1 MSKQTTAIVLAA
13 VLLLSLAAAWATE
26 HCEVILAAP
35 ACPAGPGEVRP
46 DWPLPKGCTCP
57 ERTSDWSCWLSGREA
72 SGAQDLGVVKGNL
85 HHWRVRLEGDQCQAA
100 IPQPDY
106 LAPVSEY
113 VVPAELAGS
122 LDVSEPDKPRLRG
135 QYSGAPRVIVQA
147 PASTLQAATALEAAR
162 AAEKPPLKEKVK

>member
-1 MSKQTTAIVLAA
+1 MKPVAGIVLGGA
-13 VLLLSLAAAWATE
+13 LLVSLAVAWATE
-26 HCEVILAAP
+26 HCEVVLAAP
-35 ACPAGPGEVRP
+35 SCPAGPGEVRP
-46 DWPLPKGCTCP
+46 DWPLPQGCRCP

-72 SGAQDLGVVKGNL
+72 SGAQDLGVVKGDL

-113 VVPAELAGS
+113 VVPAELAGA
-122 LDVSEPDKPRLRG
+122 LDVSEPDKPRLKG

-147 PASTLQAATALEAAR
+147 PASTLQAAVALEAAR
-162 AAEKPPLKEKVK
+162 AAIKEKVK